1 LLQRGLLLKKMQTI
15 NLLLLRRVLGNI
27 VRRQLAGKIITMAK
41 EKRAFWRKW
50 VWKHLLAGITVL
62 AMSSAAVGKDVVPD
76 EARTRDMMRC
86 QDYLQLD
93 PRAWTPM
100 VIWLMNDPFSL
111 EPPEWTDFHEAEL
124 VLTPILTEICR
135 QEPDVWLT
143 SLRERL
149 NSYQQVRSL
158 N

>member
-1 LLQRGLLLKKMQTI
+1 M
-15 NLLLLRRVLGNI
+15 V
-27 VRRQLAGKIITMAK
+27 
-41 EKRAFWRKW
+41 
-50 VWKHLLAGITVL
+50 GITVL

-93 PRAWTPM
+93 PRADADGD
-100 VIWLMNDPFSL
+100 LADERSFSL

>member
-1 LLQRGLLLKKMQTI
+1 M
-15 NLLLLRRVLGNI
+15 
-27 VRRQLAGKIITMAK
+27 
-41 EKRAFWRKW
+41 
-50 VWKHLLAGITVL
+50 AGITVL

-111 EPPEWTDFHEAEL
+111 EPPEWTDFHEAEQ

-135 QEPDVWLT
+135 QEPDAWLT

>member
-1 LLQRGLLLKKMQTI
+1 
-15 NLLLLRRVLGNI
+15 
-27 VRRQLAGKIITMAK
+27 
-41 EKRAFWRKW
+41 
-50 VWKHLLAGITVL
+50 
-62 AMSSAAVGKDVVPD
+62 MSSAAVGKDVVPD

-93 PRAWTPM
+93 PRAARTPM

>member
-1 LLQRGLLLKKMQTI
+1 
-15 NLLLLRRVLGNI
+15 
-27 VRRQLAGKIITMAK
+27 MAK

-100 VIWLMNDPFSL
+100 VIWLMNDPFHWSRRSG
-111 EPPEWTDFHEAEL
+111 TDFHEAEL
-124 VLTPILTEICR
+124 GADADPHRNLPSGAGCLAHLAAGTAQFLSAGAVAELSDR
-135 QEPDVWLT
+135 GKNGRKSD
-143 SLRERL
+143 
-149 NSYQQVRSL
+149 
-158 N
+158 

>member
-1 LLQRGLLLKKMQTI
+1 
-15 NLLLLRRVLGNI
+15 
-27 VRRQLAGKIITMAK
+27 MAK

-50 VWKHLLAGITVL
+50 VWKHLMAGITVL

-93 PRAWTPM
+93 PRAWTP
-100 VIWLMNDPFSL
+100 
-111 EPPEWTDFHEAEL
+111 
-124 VLTPILTEICR
+124 ILTEICR

>member
-1 LLQRGLLLKKMQTI
+1 
-15 NLLLLRRVLGNI
+15 
-27 VRRQLAGKIITMAK
+27 
-41 EKRAFWRKW
+41 
-50 VWKHLLAGITVL
+50 
-62 AMSSAAVGKDVVPD
+62 
-76 EARTRDMMRC
+76 
-86 QDYLQLD
+86 
-93 PRAWTPM
+93 
-100 VIWLMNDPFSL
+100 MNDPFSL

>member
-1 LLQRGLLLKKMQTI
+1 
-15 NLLLLRRVLGNI
+15 
-27 VRRQLAGKIITMAK
+27 
-41 EKRAFWRKW
+41 
-50 VWKHLLAGITVL
+50 
-62 AMSSAAVGKDVVPD
+62 MSSAAVGKDVVPD
-76 EARTRDMMRC
+76 EVRTRDMMRC

-135 QEPDVWLT
+135 
-143 SLRERL
+143 
-149 NSYQQVRSL
+149 RSRMSGSPRCGNGSIL
-158 N
+158 ISRCGR

>member
-1 LLQRGLLLKKMQTI
+1 M
-15 NLLLLRRVLGNI
+15 
-27 VRRQLAGKIITMAK
+27 
-41 EKRAFWRKW
+41 
-50 VWKHLLAGITVL
+50 AGITVL

-124 VLTPILTEICR
+124 ERTPILTEICR

>member
-1 LLQRGLLLKKMQTI
+1 M
-15 NLLLLRRVLGNI
+15 
-27 VRRQLAGKIITMAK
+27 
-41 EKRAFWRKW
+41 
-50 VWKHLLAGITVL
+50 AGITVL

-93 PRAWTPM
+93 RAWTPM

>member
-1 LLQRGLLLKKMQTI
+1 MDRAAARLDRQRDSESGPHARTADHLQATLHQRNQLFANDQPQSGAGLLSSLA
-15 NLLLLRRVLGNI
+15 RLGI
-27 VRRQLAGKIITMAK
+27 
-41 EKRAFWRKW
+41 
-50 VWKHLLAGITVL
+50 
-62 AMSSAAVGKDVVPD
+62 AVGKDVVPD

>member
-1 LLQRGLLLKKMQTI
+1 M
-15 NLLLLRRVLGNI
+15 
-27 VRRQLAGKIITMAK
+27 
-41 EKRAFWRKW
+41 
-50 VWKHLLAGITVL
+50 AGITVL

-93 PRAWTPM
+93 PRARTPM

-135 QEPDVWLT
+135 QGPDVWLT

>member
-1 LLQRGLLLKKMQTI
+1 
-15 NLLLLRRVLGNI
+15 
-27 VRRQLAGKIITMAK
+27 MAK

-111 EPPEWTDFHEAEL
+111 EPPEWTDFQEAEL

>member
-1 LLQRGLLLKKMQTI
+1 
-15 NLLLLRRVLGNI
+15 
-27 VRRQLAGKIITMAK
+27 MAK

-62 AMSSAAVGKDVVPD
+62 AMSSAAVGKDIVPD

>member
-1 LLQRGLLLKKMQTI
+1 MVK
-15 NLLLLRRVLGNI
+15 
-27 VRRQLAGKIITMAK
+27 AK
-41 EKRAFWRKW
+41 RPLWRKW
-50 VWKHLLAGITVL
+50 AWKRLMAGIIVL
-62 AMSSAAVGKDVVPD
+62 AISNAAVGKDVTTT

-93 PRAWTPM
+93 PRTWTPM

-111 EPPEWTDFHEAEL
+111 QPPEWTDFHEAEL

-135 QEPDVWLT
+135 QEPVAWLT

>member
-1 LLQRGLLLKKMQTI
+1 
-15 NLLLLRRVLGNI
+15 
-27 VRRQLAGKIITMAK
+27 MAK

-62 AMSSAAVGKDVVPD
+62 AMSSAAVGKDIVPD
-76 EARTRDMMRC
+76 EARTRDM
-86 QDYLQLD
+86 
-93 PRAWTPM
+93 
-100 VIWLMNDPFSL
+100 IWLMNDPFSL

>member
-1 LLQRGLLLKKMQTI
+1 
-15 NLLLLRRVLGNI
+15 
-27 VRRQLAGKIITMAK
+27 MAK

-50 VWKHLLAGITVL
+50 VWKHLMAGITVL
-62 AMSSAAVGKDVVPD
+62 AMSSAAVGKDVVPN

>member
-1 LLQRGLLLKKMQTI
+1 
-15 NLLLLRRVLGNI
+15 
-27 VRRQLAGKIITMAK
+27 
-41 EKRAFWRKW
+41 
-50 VWKHLLAGITVL
+50 
-62 AMSSAAVGKDVVPD
+62 
-76 EARTRDMMRC
+76 
-86 QDYLQLD
+86 
-93 PRAWTPM
+93 
-100 VIWLMNDPFSL
+100 
-111 EPPEWTDFHEAEL
+111 TDFHEAEL

>member
-1 LLQRGLLLKKMQTI
+1 M
-15 NLLLLRRVLGNI
+15 
-27 VRRQLAGKIITMAK
+27 
-41 EKRAFWRKW
+41 
-50 VWKHLLAGITVL
+50 AGITVL

-93 PRAWTPM
+93 PRAWTP
-100 VIWLMNDPFSL
+100 
-111 EPPEWTDFHEAEL
+111 
-124 VLTPILTEICR
+124 ILTEICR

>member
-1 LLQRGLLLKKMQTI
+1 
-15 NLLLLRRVLGNI
+15 
-27 VRRQLAGKIITMAK
+27 MAK
-41 EKRAFWRKW
+41 EKRALWRKW
-50 VWKHLLAGITVL
+50 GWKRLMAGIIIL
-62 AMSSAAVGKDVVPD
+62 AISSVAAGKKIAPD
-76 EARTRDMMRC
+76 EVRTRDMMRC

-93 PRAWTPM
+93 PRTWTPM

-111 EPPEWTDFHEAEL
+111 QPPEWTDFHEAEL

-135 QEPDVWLT
+135 QEPDAWLT